1 MMDWNVG
8 FCVGMSGS
16 DGALRRE
23 VLIPVNKRSCL
34 MSSAIEFLEKAGASA
49 LFGSFSEREY
59 QAMVASLD
67 VDASHRRSLQTKDAS
82 GLALSLCGRDQM
94 ICMIAI
100 PEEDDLDSEDRD

>member
-1 MMDWNVG
+1 
-8 FCVGMSGS
+8 
-16 DGALRRE
+16 
-23 VLIPVNKRSCL
+23 